1 MFGFKTLNEKN
12 KKELLTISL
21 WECNIKGF
29 PKRFLISIDSKN
41 RFGASL
47 GTMNYILELFFKK
60 YVIFAYK
67 MFTKKILYKKGFKNY
82 FFDEEDYNA
91 IFGQDELHN
100 IFHNPG
106 IAERFYFINIEYE
119 NLEKSLYEKCKE
131 YVDFI
136 EGNIQRNFL
145 EDIKIMGSEIVWSDL
160 GIFYTSIDD
169 YIKDIK
175 NSLPQLLLYLS
186 KNELL
191 Y

>member
-1 MFGFKTLNEKN
+1 MFGFKTLNVKN
-12 KKELLTISL
+12 KKEKMQILVG
-21 WECNIKGF
+21 ENNIKGL
-29 PKRFLISIDSKN
+29 PKTFLISIDSEN

-106 IAERFYFINIEYE
+106 IAERFYFINIDYE

-136 EGNIQRNFL
+136 KGNIKGKSFN
-145 EDIKIMGSEIVWSDL
+145 IKIMASAVVWSDL